1 MLLLTVAALITSRVW
16 NKPSLLPLLK
26 QDLERNGIAHVNL
39 EDWTHSD
46 TASNGEWMIEPPQ
59 DHSCRN
65 HVSPNLAQTMSLLGQ
80 WAAGQQFATKKSEE
94 PKKLQP
100 DHSDSEH
107 SHDHGSLDRHH
118 HEVSTQHSVPTE
130 KICQNSFRMV
140 SKNKEWILDQ
150 VETFSSS
157 PDADLMFPSATFVVA
172 KGLEDH
178 DSVWIFTD
186 SSKWHQKLLETTR
199 KSDSAYSRWYI
210 QAYTLYNNK
219 DTMGNDFCNGMSMI
233 MAMGGFQWSLFS
245 KGDCLTYFV
254 APWKLNDSGK
264 FQGAMVYSFL
274 LALLTEGITSFQGWI
289 RRFLTGKARKFVMAF
304 LYAIQ
309 NCLGYVVMLIAMMYS
324 IELLVCVLLGLMTGR
339 ALFPNSR
346 RDRRDANRPRPS
358 STTQSSTTTS
368 EEETPLLAGSASN
381 VLRRRR

>member
-16 NKPSLLPLLK
+16 NKLSLLPLVK
-26 QDLERNGIAHVNL
+26 QDLERDGIARVNL

-46 TASNGEWMIEPPQ
+46 TASNGEWMIEFQ

-65 HVSPNLAQTMSLLGQ
+65 HVSPNLARTMSLLGQ
-80 WAAGQQFATKKSEE
+80 WAAAQQFATKKSKE
-94 PKKLQP
+94 PKKLQR
-100 DHSDSEH
+100 DHSEH
-107 SHDHGSLDRHH
+107 THDHGGLDRHH
-118 HEVSTQHSVPTE
+118 HEDSTLHSVPTE

-186 SSKWHQKLLETTR
+186 SSKWHQTILETTR

-219 DTMGNDFCNGMSMI
+219 DTMGND
-233 MAMGGFQWSLFS
+233 Q
-245 KGDCLTYFV
+245 KV
-254 APWKLNDSGK
+254 
-264 FQGAMVYSFL
+264 
-274 LALLTEGITSFQGWI
+274 
-289 RRFLTGKARKFVMAF
+289 
-304 LYAIQ
+304 
-309 NCLGYVVMLIAMMYS
+309 IA
-324 IELLVCVLLGLMTGR
+324 
-339 ALFPNSR
+339 
-346 RDRRDANRPRPS
+346 
-358 STTQSSTTTS
+358 
-368 EEETPLLAGSASN
+368 
-381 VLRRRR
+381 